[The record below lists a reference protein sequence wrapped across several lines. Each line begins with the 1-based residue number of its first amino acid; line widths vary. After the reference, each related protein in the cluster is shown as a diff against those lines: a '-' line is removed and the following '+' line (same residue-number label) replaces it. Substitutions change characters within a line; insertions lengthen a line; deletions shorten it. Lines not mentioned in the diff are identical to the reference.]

1 MLLAM
6 VFGLTYILRKFRL
19 HFYLTASG
27 CAVVMGMLGGLFIR
41 FVLRDQ
47 QLFDLVHFDERTF
60 FLFILPPIIFGAG
73 LSLNSVSRL
82 RALAFALA
90 PVSTS

>member
-1 MLLAM
+1 MR
-6 VFGLTYILRKFRL
+6 T
-19 HFYLTASG
+19 
-27 CAVVMGMLGGLFIR
+27 GMLGGLFIR

-73 LSLNSVSRL
+73 LSLNSVSRMNARFPTL
-82 RALAFALA
+82 GSHSLGRR
-90 PVSTS
+90 VSWPIC